1 MFTLLN
7 QIYFQKTNRYV
18 ALEYAGIC
26 SDPHLKRT
34 FGVERIDV
42 LDWSILCVVACNC
55 EGFNSG
61 SFCVVRVA
69 RAIASCNVFRTT
81 CCVGSA
87 LNRVE
92 CGRWDHPP
100 TEVLIGIGSLAAIAP
115 RIAIDHLLLRELQEI
130 RCGVC
135 ELVYGLHQSDV
146 GKRPAGTTLALV
158 YHGVH
163 NVELS
168 RIQGGVS
175 PVDCS
180 VGPTNAIIVARA
192 ISTPS

>member
-1 MFTLLN
+1 M
-7 QIYFQKTNRYV
+7 
-18 ALEYAGIC
+18 EYEGIS

-42 LDWSILCVVACNC
+42 LDWSTCCEVCFEG
-55 EGFNSG
+55 EGFDSG
-61 SFCVVRVA
+61 SCCVVRIA
-69 RAIASCNVFRTT
+69 SAIASCNVFLRSVT
-81 CCVGSA
+81 CCVCSA

-92 CGRWDHPP
+92 CGVWDHPL
-100 TEVLIGIGSLAAIAP
+100 TEVLFGIGSLAAIAP

-130 RCGVC
+130 RGGVC

-146 GKRPAGTTLALV
+146 GKRPAGTTVALV
-158 YHGVH
+158 YRSVH

-168 RIQGGVS
+168 RILGGVS
-175 PVDCS
+175 PVECS

-192 ISTPS
+192 ISTPSGAFALLCLGSGEKLR